1 MLKSMT
7 GFGKR
12 QAAWG
17 GSTIV
22 AEVRSVNHRYREVV
36 TRLPKGLMGLEE
48 ELKGLVY
55 QRCHRGRIDLSV
67 VMTGDRETQKLLKV
81 DLPVAKHY
89 YRVLRELRQDLKL
102 NGSID
107 VAFLASF
114 REIFSVG
121 ESPIEEG
128 QTDKVIKR
136 LVAGAV
142 RDMEKMRHREG
153 RTLLRDIRYRLGE
166 VRRAHGLIQRRL
178 PQVVRGY
185 FQRMKA
191 RVEQLV
197 GKEPFEESRLNQEL
211 AMFADRCDITEEL
224 TRLESHVSQFE
235 TMARGSEPVGRK
247 LDFLLQEMGREVNT
261 IGSKANDAEI
271 SNYVVQVK
279 SELEK
284 IREQVQNVE

>member
-12 QAAWG
+12 QAVWG

-48 ELKGLVY
+48 KLKGLVY

-67 VMTGDRETQKLLKV
+67 VMTGDRETPKLLKV

-121 ESPIEEG
+121 ESPIGEDQAG
-128 QTDKVIKR
+128 KVIKR

-153 RTLLRDIRYRLGE
+153 RALLRDIRHRLGE
-166 VRRAHGLIQRRL
+166 VQRVHGLIQRRL

-197 GKEPFEESRLNQEL
+197 GKEPFDESRLNQEL

-235 TMARGSEPVGRK
+235 MMAKGSEPVGRK

-271 SNYVVQVK
+271 SNYVVEVK
-279 SELEK
+279 SELER

>member
-36 TRLPKGLMGLEE
+36 TRLPRGLMGLEE

-67 VMTGDRETQKLLKV
+67 VMTGDRETPKLLKV

-121 ESPIEEG
+121 ESPIGEG

-235 TMARGSEPVGRK
+235 TMAKGSEPVGRK

-271 SNYVVQVK
+271 SNYVVEVK